1 MPTTRTEI
9 KEASLIFSSNLRDFI
24 GEPANF
30 TNTQLP
36 TFRDAIK
43 QAMVLQREN
52 PRSKCYTLKEIM
64 YDVYSLLIPIW
75 ERANSDLVKV
85 DSLVRKDHII
95 EKMADV
101 WVRCQEL
108 CKQQIEEN

>member
-30 TNTQLP
+30 TSTQLP
-36 TFRDAIK
+36 TFRNAIK
-43 QAMVLQREN
+43 QAKILQREN

-64 YDVYSLLIPIW
+64 YDVY
-75 ERANSDLVKV
+75 
-85 DSLVRKDHII
+85 
-95 EKMADV
+95 
-101 WVRCQEL
+101 
-108 CKQQIEEN
+108 